1 MKQESVDR
9 LKELEEKFERK
20 KRRGNRLCW
29 IKYNPSAEYSYDV
42 EDADEDFRWMV
53 FEIEQLREENQHYK
67 EFIAAIKDQMVSEL
81 GINPDKQLKP

>member
-1 MKQESVDR
+1 MKDTDQDR
-9 LKELEEKFERK
+9 LKELEQKFERK

-53 FEIEQLREENQHYK
+53 YEIKQLKEETRQYK
-67 EFIAAIKDQMVSEL
+67 EFIAAIKDQMISEL
-81 GINPDKQLKP
+81 GINPDTQLKK